1 MPFLFFFFFSFS
13 KASHKIRV
21 TSEAAKIYK
30 KGNSLKMHFGSKDS
44 PQNIFYL
51 NRRHFIIS
59 LIVLSS
65 AFTLAQ
71 CSFLPF

>member
-1 MPFLFFFFFSFS
+1 MAVFF
-13 KASHKIRV
+13 KGPHKIRV

-30 KGNSLKMHFGSKDS
+30 KGNSLKMHFRSTDS

-59 LIVLSS
+59 FIVLSS
-65 AFTLAQ
+65 AFTLV
-71 CSFLPF
+71 